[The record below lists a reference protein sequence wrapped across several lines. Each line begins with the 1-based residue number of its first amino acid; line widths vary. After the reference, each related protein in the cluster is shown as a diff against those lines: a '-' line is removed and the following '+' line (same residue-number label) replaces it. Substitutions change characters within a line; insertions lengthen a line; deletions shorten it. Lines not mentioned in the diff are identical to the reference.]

1 MTDGTVTILVDPQ
14 TYEPILW
21 QYVGPPERRRV
32 APPNRARD
40 EACVI
45 RR

>member
-1 MTDGTVTILVDPQ
+1 MTDGTVTILVDQQ

-21 QYVGPPERRRV
+21 QCVGPPERRRV
-32 APPNRARD
+32 APRIELRD